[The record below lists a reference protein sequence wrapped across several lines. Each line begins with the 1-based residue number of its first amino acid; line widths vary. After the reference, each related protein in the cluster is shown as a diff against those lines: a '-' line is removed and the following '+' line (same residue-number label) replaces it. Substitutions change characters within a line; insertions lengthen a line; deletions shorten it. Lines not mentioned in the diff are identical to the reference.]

1 MIAEPESEDRE
12 DADERNKRK
21 RLERALD
28 EALKST
34 FPASDP
40 VSVEQPTPRSA
51 VPDRVRIEI
60 SEVRARQGVTGHN
73 VRYVLAFG
81 IAGAIVALMMV
92 IYLLN

>member
-1 MIAEPESEDRE
+1 VIAEPKSEDRE
-12 DADERNKRK
+12 DADERNKRN

-28 EALKST
+28 EALKCT

-51 VPDRVRIEI
+51 VLDRVRTET
-60 SEVRARQGVTGHN
+60 SKVRARQGVTGHN

-81 IAGAIVALMMV
+81 IAGAIVAFLV

>member
-1 MIAEPESEDRE
+1 MIAEPKSEDRE
-12 DADERNKRK
+12 DADERNKRR

-28 EALKST
+28 EALKGT

-40 VSVEQPTPRSA
+40 VSVEQPTPYA
-51 VPDRVRIEI
+51 ADLDRTMIET
-60 SEVRARQGVTGHN
+60 SEVRVRQGVTGHN

-81 IAGAIVALMMV
+81 IAGAIVALIV